1 MKVTQMTYACLTS
14 EPVFYPCPLFPS
26 WFPASSLFL
35 RDVNQG
41 PTKRAQVLNLQGC
54 PLQWKISCRGNNMKP
69 NLCSLSRARVPG
81 GGLQLTGNAPE
92 CPLTLVPK
100 HFPRLLQET
109 MPKTPPGH
117 PA

>member
-1 MKVTQMTYACLTS
+1 MKVTQMTYACLTP

-69 NLCSLSRARVPG
+69 NPVLPKQSQGTRRGPAAHWQCPRVPTNSG
-81 GGLQLTGNAPE
+81 PQA
-92 CPLTLVPK
+92 
-100 HFPRLLQET
+100 FSQ
-109 MPKTPPGH
+109 TPPRNH
-117 PA
+117 A